1 MSVIPQW
8 TRLAMAGVLVAASA
22 GCGAGPDPSSEPASE
37 PGALAIVGAQL
48 IDGTG
53 ADPIVDAV
61 IVIRGDRIAAAGS
74 RAETAIPAGAEIVDG
89 AGQTVIPGLVET
101 HAHYNGETERAPRQY
116 RSQLYFGVTTSR
128 SIGSDPPD
136 KVALALD
143 ARAGR
148 IPGPRLY
155 TAGLGFSH
163 QDNGFPPGRPVNRP
177 ETTEEARGLV
187 LGLAEQGVHFVKM
200 WVDVAP
206 PAAPTAITPEMRTAV
221 VEEARAHGLTPVAH
235 IGFEADFFQLADLG
249 VNDFLHTVRDAEPSE
264 AFYDR
269 CREIGCVFS
278 PPLTNIHAGWY
289 WAEHPEQLDDPEIRA
304 AFEPEALARWSD
316 PAVRDDVL
324 NDPGLAARKARLENA
339 TAWVKQVVDAGVAVA
354 VGTDSGASS
363 FNVPMGWGTHHELEI
378 YVEAGLLPMQALV
391 AATRTGAE
399 LLSGGEA
406 DYGTLEPGTV
416 ADLILLD
423 ADPLADITNTRS
435 IDRVMQAGAW
445 LDRTELMPIP

>member
-187 LGLAEQGVHFVKM
+187 LGLAYIFFFNHPDNPLTFIYHTMAILVISTITHFYTVSHITAGTALKQM
-200 WVDVAP
+200 DAEFESVSASLKQPFYITFRRVTVPVCLPVILDIAIYLFVNAMTTVSAVVFLYGPDTTLASVAVLNMDDAGDIA
-206 PAAPTAITPEMRTAV
+206 PAAAMGMMIFYTCAVMRIV
-221 VEEARAHGLTPVAH
+221 H
-235 IGFEADFFQLADLG
+235 
-249 VNDFLHTVRDAEPSE
+249 
-264 AFYDR
+264 Y
-269 CREIGCVFS
+269 
-278 PPLTNIHAGWY
+278 
-289 WAEHPEQLDDPEIRA
+289 
-304 AFEPEALARWSD
+304 
-316 PAVRDDVL
+316 
-324 NDPGLAARKARLENA
+324 
-339 TAWVKQVVDAGVAVA
+339 
-354 VGTDSGASS
+354 GASRS
-363 FNVPMGWGTHHELEI
+363 LVYRT
-378 YVEAGLLPMQALV
+378 QAWR
-391 AATRTGAE
+391 TR
-399 LLSGGEA
+399 
-406 DYGTLEPGTV
+406 
-416 ADLILLD
+416 
-423 ADPLADITNTRS
+423 
-435 IDRVMQAGAW
+435 
-445 LDRTELMPIP
+445 